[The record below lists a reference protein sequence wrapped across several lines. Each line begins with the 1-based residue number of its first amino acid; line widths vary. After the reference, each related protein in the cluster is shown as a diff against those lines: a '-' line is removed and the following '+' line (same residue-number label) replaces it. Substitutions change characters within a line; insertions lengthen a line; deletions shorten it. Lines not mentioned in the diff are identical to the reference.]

1 MAHSFN
7 KTNQNSST
15 LKKKGGIKLTRT
27 QTNIGDLKKHL
38 EDLQSITNANISRL
52 QKHLDIVSSAKFTEL
67 PYKEQYEHL
76 EAVADRGADLKE
88 HFNAISSKAS
98 EKIFNIHY
106 FTRFNWQ
113 EKSRLSKLADVEH
126 ALANK
131 TPAKNIPFDI
141 FKAIINDEGI
151 PVEERNKLIRDRG
164 DKRFKELL

>member
-1 MAHSFN
+1 VAHTFY

-15 LKKKGGIKLTRT
+15 LKKKGGTKLTRT

-76 EAVADRGADLKE
+76 EAVAE
-88 HFNAISSKAS
+88 
-98 EKIFNIHY
+98 IFNIHY

-151 PVEERNKLIRDRG
+151 SVEERNKLIRDRG
-164 DKRFKELL
+164 DKRFKELP